1 MPVVKGGVWYVRPSV
16 HPSIHPIIVIVVVVV
31 IPALRV
37 TLMLTD
43 LSAKQDQ
50 HRG

>member
-16 HPSIHPIIVIVVVVV
+16 HPSIHPIIVIVVV